1 MKFQRKQGIKA
12 AIAPKR
18 ALVIYGPRRIG
29 KTTLLQEYLSAHLSA
44 YKDRSV
50 LYVVGDDFRIRELFK
65 KELRDEIL
73 DFARPYDIVAID
85 EAQQIP
91 SIGLGAKMIIDAFPE
106 KQLILTG
113 SSSFDLSSKIGE
125 PLTGR
130 HFRLTLFPLTQAEIS
145 ASRFELQTALDR
157 FLIYGSYPEV
167 LQAATKIEKERI
179 LNELV
184 SSYLYKDILALDKI
198 KSTDLVRDIAR
209 AIAFQLGNEVSLNE
223 IALLVKAD
231 VKTVGRY
238 LDLLEK
244 MFVIKKVRGFSR
256 NLRNEISKKAKY
268 YWLDNGIRNTV
279 IGQFGDLAS
288 RNDIGGLWENFVF
301 MELYKQSI
309 LRGDTD
315 QYYFWR
321 THTGKEVD
329 LVRESGGKLTAI
341 ECKWSTEVRVPKL
354 WEETYPDSNFIT
366 INKENYLDIFMPLAK
381 DLMRNS
387 LVPKRGLEP
396 LRGHPH

>member
-1 MKFQRKQGIKA
+1 MKFTREQKIETA
-12 AIAPKR
+12 LAPKR
-18 ALVIYGPRRIG
+18 ALVIYGPRRVG
-29 KTTLLQEYLSAHLSA
+29 KTTLLKGYLALQ
-44 YKDRSV
+44 KDCST
-50 LYVVGDDFRIRELFK
+50 LYVVGDDFRLRELFK
-65 KELRDEIL
+65 KEIRDELL
-73 DFARPYDIVAID
+73 DFARPYDIIAID
-85 EAQQIP
+85 EAQQVP
-91 SIGLGAKMIIDAFPE
+91 SIGIGAKMIIDAFPE

-130 HFRLTLFPLTQAEIS
+130 HFTMTMLPLAQSEMS
-145 ASRFELQTALDR
+145 GSRFELSGAIDN

-167 LQAATKIEKERI
+167 LLAETSEEKERI

-198 KSTDLVRDIAR
+198 KSPDLLRDIAR
-209 AIAFQLGNEVSLNE
+209 AIAFQVGSEVSLNE
-223 IALLVKAD
+223 IANIVKAD
-231 VKTVGRY
+231 IKTVGRY
-238 LDLLEK
+238 LDVLEK

-268 YWLDNGIRNTV
+268 YYLDNGVRNAV
-279 IGQFGDLAS
+279 IGQFGNLTN

-309 LRGDTD
+309 LREDSA

-329 LVRESGGKLTAI
+329 IIREAGGVITAI
-341 ECKWSTEVRVPKL
+341 ECKWSADASAPAL
-354 WEETYPDSNFIT
+354 WRETYPDSIFTT
-366 INKENYLDIFMPLAK
+366 INKGNYLDVFCEKKNTA
-381 DLMRNS
+381 
-387 LVPKRGLEP
+387 
-396 LRGHPH
+396 

>member
-1 MKFQRKQGIKA
+1 MRFTRIQKIETSL
-12 AIAPKR
+12 APKR
-18 ALVIYGPRRIG
+18 ALVIYGPRRVG
-29 KTTLLQEYLSAHLSA
+29 KTTLLCAYLSTHTN
-44 YKDRSV
+44 KKT
-50 LYVVGDDFRIRELFK
+50 LYVVGDDFRIRELFE
-65 KELRDEIL
+65 KELRDELL
-73 DFARPYDIVAID
+73 DFARPYDIIAID
-85 EAQQIP
+85 EAQQVP

-113 SSSFDLSSKIGE
+113 SSSFDLSAKIGE

-130 HFRLTLFPLTQAEIS
+130 HFTMTMLPIAQSEMS
-145 ASRFELQTALDR
+145 CSRFELNGALDG

-167 LQAATKIEKERI
+167 LSVETKAEKERI

-198 KSTDLVRDIAR
+198 KSPDLLRDITR
-209 AIAFQLGNEVSLNE
+209 AIAFQVGNEVSINE
-223 IALLVKAD
+223 IAVIVKAD

-238 LDLLEK
+238 LDVLEK

-268 YWLDNGIRNTV
+268 YFLDNGVRNAV
-279 IGQFGDLAS
+279 IGQFGDLVS

-301 MELYKQSI
+301 MELYKKSTIQ
-309 LRGDTD
+309 GDSD

-329 LVRESGGKLTAI
+329 IIREREGLLTAI
-341 ECKWSTEVRVPKL
+341 ECKWSAEASAPAL
-354 WEETYPDSNFIT
+354 WRETYPDSIFMT
-366 INKENYLDIFMPLAK
+366 INKENYLDKL
-381 DLMRNS
+381 L
-387 LVPKRGLEP
+387 
-396 LRGHPH
+396 